1 MSFYRRQDR
10 HLPVRPNLDQL
21 KHQAKDLLRAV
32 QRGDSEALDEF
43 MKFHPE
49 TERFALNADKMSAHR
64 PQDAR
69 ASIKLA
75 DAQLVLARSY
85 GAASWPRLVQACNLI
100 DAIWRD
106 DIDTVR
112 EIVSENPKLLHEN
125 AGIRNSNW
133 GPPLSYAANLGRDE
147 IIKLLYKFGA
157 MDLEHAMG
165 RAMLQSKVET
175 AAMIHQLLGSPLP
188 PAGSLGGPAYT
199 LSVQGTAFAL
209 RVGARVR
216 DEDGKRLAPVD
227 VVLETDS
234 RTPNAKH
241 QILELYVAHGLE
253 LPDTPT
259 MALHRGRIDLL
270 EEHLRR
276 DPKLLERTFTHEE
289 IYPPAMGCHDEVQA
303 TQGTPLKGA
312 TLLHLCADY
321 DEIEIAR
328 WLLEKG
334 MNVNAKAE
342 VDQDGFGGHTALFG
356 TVVSQPNFWMNYQ
369 ERPQFAPF
377 TQLLLDHGADLNLR
391 ASLRKQLHPGYG
403 PKYDVTSTYE
413 YRDVTALSWGRQFHV
428 KVFVSEPAMKLI
440 EERGG
445 VE

>member
-1 MSFYRRQDR
+1 MSFYTRQDR
-10 HLPVRPNLDQL
+10 HLPVRPDLDQL

-32 QRGDSEALDEF
+32 HRGDTQAVDEF
-43 MKFHPE
+43 KKFHPE
-49 TERFALNADKMSAHR
+49 ASRFALNADETSALAANA
-64 PQDAR
+64 AR

-75 DAQLVLARSY
+75 DAQLALARSY

-100 DAIWRD
+100 EAIWSD

-112 EIVSENPKLLHEN
+112 RIVTENPKLLHEN

-157 MDLEHAMG
+157 MDLEHAMD
-165 RAMLQSKVET
+165 RAILQSKVET
-175 AAMIHQLLGSPLP
+175 AAMLHELLGSPLP

-199 LSVQGTAFAL
+199 LSVPGTAFAL
-209 RVGARVR
+209 RVGAPVR
-216 DEDGKRLAPVD
+216 DDAGKRLAPVD

-234 RTPNAKH
+234 RTPKAKH
-241 QILELYVAHGLE
+241 EILELYVAHGLE

-270 EEHLRR
+270 ENHLHR

-289 IYPPAMGCHDEVQA
+289 IYPPEMGCHDEVQA
-303 TQGTPLKGA
+303 TQGTPLKGT
-312 TLLHLCADY
+312 TLLHLCAEY

-334 MNVNAKAE
+334 MDVNARAT
-342 VDQDGFGGHTALFG
+342 VDRDGFGGHTALFC
-356 TVVSQPNFWMNYQ
+356 TIVSQPNFWMNYQ
-369 ERPQFAPF
+369 DRPQLAPF
-377 TQLLLDHGADLNLR
+377 TQLLLDHGADPNLR

-403 PKYDVTSTYE
+403 PKYDVTKVHE
-413 YRDVTALSWGRQFHV
+413 YRDVTALSWGRQFHA

-445 VE
+445 TE